1 MPNTYKQI
9 FHVIAQRSHG
19 RFTVSYTTFYPI
31 ISRIKVNT
39 RNKAPIHF
47 VARASLASIVLAL
60 FFAKKESATP
70 PIAPER
76 PALLPDW
83 KRTTRIM
90 HRPHSTCKMVKKSFI
105 TENLHTFTH
114 MRTYTSYFRPL
125 FYHSR
130 FYISR
135 KILKNR
141 VSF

>member
-70 PIAPER
+70 PIATGWEKNDQNN
-76 PALLPDW
+76 AQATQHLQNG
-83 KRTTRIM
+83 
-90 HRPHSTCKMVKKSFI
+90 KK
-105 TENLHTFTH
+105 ELHNGKPP
-114 MRTYTSYFRPL
+114 YIYAYANIYKL
-125 FYHSR
+125 F
-130 FYISR
+130 
-135 KILKNR
+135 
-141 VSF
+141 